1 MANSMRDMAEVYQK
15 YINLKEPR
23 SNRGLEQFRS
33 KEEIE
38 AEKKEAKEKA
48 LLKAQ

>member
-1 MANSMRDMAEVYQK
+1 MRDMSEIYRK

-23 SNRGLEQFRS
+23 SNRGLEQFKS

-38 AEKKEAKEKA
+38 AEKKAEKEKA
-48 LLKAQ
+48 QLKA